1 MHNISKPR
9 FITSVVLIVGIGIL
23 TAFISINTAYTAE
36 GIQSNLIND
45 LFASLQT
52 FLSKYLG
59 WMIIILANGFL
70 VFSIFL
76 VFTKYKN
83 IRLGGPNAIPKYSYT
98 NWIAMLF
105 SAGLGIGLLF
115 YGVAEPIMHLSSYP
129 GMVDGN
135 TSYNAGK
142 AIGLANLHWGLH
154 GWAIYSALGLCF
166 AFATYNKKLPFRVS
180 SLLGSKVANNRPL
193 AIAIDVI
200 AIITTVFGV
209 TTSLGLGTEQIS
221 AGLSHIFSFEE
232 TFINKIIIITV
243 ITLIGLLSV
252 SLGLDSGIK
261 RLSQINMV
269 LAIVLLAFVFLFGP
283 TVFIINALI
292 QNFGAYIN
300 TLIETATWT
309 EVYDTSSWQNGW
321 TLFYY
326 SWWFAWAPFVSLFIA
341 RISYGRS
348 IKEFIIGVLFVPSI
362 IVFLWMGIFGNA
374 GIHQVINETSQLE
387 QVVSNNFDVALF
399 SLFEIYPLTK
409 FISIVSLIL
418 IVTFFVTSSDSGAL
432 VASML
437 SSKKQTSIN
446 DDSPITSRATW
457 AILLGI
463 LAGVLL
469 YAGGLKALQT
479 SVVITGVP
487 FAIIV
492 VFACRKFYKSL
503 DKELSKI
510 N

>member
-1 MHNISKPR
+1 
-9 FITSVVLIVGIGIL
+9 
-23 TAFISINTAYTAE
+23 
-36 GIQSNLIND
+36 
-45 LFASLQT
+45 
-52 FLSKYLG
+52 
-59 WMIIILANGFL
+59 MIILLANGFL
-70 VFSIFL
+70 IFSIFL
-76 VFTKYKN
+76 VFTKYKD
-83 IRLGGPNAIPKYSYT
+83 IRLGGSNAKPTYSYI

-115 YGVAEPIMHLSSYP
+115 YGVAEPVMHLSSYP
-129 GMVDGN
+129 GMVEGD
-135 TSYNAGK
+135 TSFNAGK

-154 GWAIYSALGLCF
+154 GWAIYSSLGLCF
-166 AFATYNKKLPFRVS
+166 AFATYNKNLPFRVS
-180 SLLGSKVANNRPL
+180 SLLGSRVANNKPL
-193 AIAIDVI
+193 AITIDII

-221 AGLSHIFSFEE
+221 AGISHIFLIEE
-232 TFINKIIIITV
+232 TFFNKIIIITV
-243 ITLIGLLSV
+243 ITLIGLVSV

-261 RLSQINMV
+261 KLSQINMI
-269 LAIVLLAFVFLFGP
+269 LAITLLSFVFFFGP
-283 TVFIINALI
+283 TVFILNALI
-292 QNFGAYIN
+292 QNFGAYVN
-300 TLIETATWT
+300 TLIESATWT
-309 EVYDTSSWQNGW
+309 EVYDDSSWQNGW

-348 IKEFIIGVLFVPSI
+348 IKEFITGVLFVPSI

-374 GIHQVINETSQLE
+374 AIYQVINETSQIA
-387 QVVSNNFDVALF
+387 QVVNNNFDVALF
-399 SLFEIYPLTK
+399 SLFEVYPLTK

-437 SSKKQTSIN
+437 SSKNQTNIN
-446 DDSPITSRATW
+446 DDSPILSRATW

-469 YAGGLKALQT
+469 YAGGLQALQT

-503 DKELSKI
+503 DKELTK
-510 N
+510 

>member
-1 MHNISKPR
+1 
-9 FITSVVLIVGIGIL
+9 
-23 TAFISINTAYTAE
+23 
-36 GIQSNLIND
+36 
-45 LFASLQT
+45 
-52 FLSKYLG
+52 
-59 WMIIILANGFL
+59 MIILLANGFL
-70 VFSIFL
+70 IFSIFL
-76 VFTKYKN
+76 IFTKYKN
-83 IRLGGPNAIPKYSYT
+83 IRLGGPTAKPTYSYI

-115 YGVAEPIMHLSSYP
+115 YGVAEPIMHFNSYP
-129 GMVDGN
+129 GMIEGDV
-135 TSYNAGK
+135 SYNAGK

-154 GWAIYSALGLCF
+154 GWAIYSSLGLCF
-166 AFATYNKKLPFRVS
+166 AFATYNKNLPFRVS
-180 SLLGSKVANNRPL
+180 SLLGSKVANNKPL
-193 AIAIDVI
+193 AITIDII

-221 AGLSHIFSFEE
+221 AGISHIFLIEE
-232 TFINKIIIITV
+232 TFSNKIVIISV

-261 RLSQINMV
+261 RLSQVNMV
-269 LAIVLLAFVFLFGP
+269 LAFALLAFVFLLGP
-283 TVFIINALI
+283 TVFILNALI
-292 QNFGAYIN
+292 QNFGAYVN
-300 TLIETATWT
+300 TLIQSATWT
-309 EVYDTSSWQNGW
+309 EVYDSSSWQNTW

-341 RISYGRS
+341 RISYGRT
-348 IKEFIIGVLFVPSI
+348 IKEFIIGVLFVPSV
-362 IVFLWMGIFGNA
+362 IVFFWMGIFGNA
-374 GIHQVINETSQLE
+374 AIYQVINETSEISQI
-387 QVVSNNFDVALF
+387 VNNNFDVALF
-399 SLFEIYPLTK
+399 SLFDVYPFTK
-409 FISIVSLIL
+409 VISVISLIL

-437 SSKKQTSIN
+437 SSKNESNIN
-446 DDSPITSRATW
+446 DDSPILSRATW

-469 YAGGLKALQT
+469 YAGGLRALQT

-503 DKELSKI
+503 EKELNK
-510 N
+510 

>member
-1 MHNISKPR
+1 MNNISKPR
-9 FITSVVLIVGIGIL
+9 FLISASLIIVISFIVSFNPAISSVI
-23 TAFISINTAYTAE
+23 FN
-36 GIQSNLIND
+36 Q
-45 LFASLQT
+45 LQT

-59 WMIIILANGFL
+59 WMIILLANGFL
-70 VFSIFL
+70 IFSIFL
-76 VFTKYKN
+76 IFTKYKD
-83 IRLGGPNAIPKYSYT
+83 IRLGGYNAMPKYSYI

-129 GMVDGN
+129 GMIENDI
-135 TSYNAGK
+135 SYNAGK

-154 GWAIYSALGLCF
+154 GWAIYSSLGLCF
-166 AFATYNKKLPFRVS
+166 AYATYNKKLPFRVS
-180 SLLGSKVANNRPL
+180 SLLGSKVANNKVL
-193 AIAIDVI
+193 SITIDVI
-200 AIITTVFGV
+200 AILTTIFGV

-221 AGLSHIFSFEE
+221 AGVAHIFGISESFG
-232 TFINKIIIITV
+232 NKIIIITI
-243 ITLIGLLSV
+243 ITLIGLMSV

-269 LAIVLLAFVFLFGP
+269 LAIILLSFVFIFGP

-300 TLIETATWT
+300 TIIESATWT
-309 EVYDTSSWQNGW
+309 EVYESTSWQDGW

-348 IKEFIIGVLFVPSI
+348 IKEFVIGVLFVPSL

-374 GIHQVINETSQLE
+374 AIFQVINESSQIAE
-387 QVVSNNFDVALF
+387 IVSNNFNVALF
-399 SLFEIYPLTK
+399 SLFDAYPFTRV
-409 FISIVSLIL
+409 ISIISLIL

-437 SSKKQTSIN
+437 SSKNQQNIN
-446 DDSPITSRATW
+446 DDSPIISRVTW

-463 LAGVLL
+463 VAAVLL
-469 YAGGLKALQT
+469 YAGGLQALQT

-492 VFACRKFYKSL
+492 VFACREFYKSL
-503 DKELSKI
+503 EDEL
-510 N
+510 

>member
-1 MHNISKPR
+1 MNNISKPR
-9 FITSVVLIVGIGIL
+9 FISSVLLIL
-23 TAFISINTAYTAE
+23 SITIIVSLNSAVSKE
-36 GIQSNLIND
+36 FFLELQS
-45 LFASLQT
+45 

-59 WMIIILANGFL
+59 WMIILLANGFL
-70 VFSIFL
+70 IFSIFL

-83 IRLGGPNAIPKYSYT
+83 IRLGGSHAKPTYSYI

-115 YGVAEPIMHLSSYP
+115 YGVAEPVMHLSSYP
-129 GMVDGN
+129 GMVEGD
-135 TSYNAGK
+135 TSFNAGK

-154 GWAIYSALGLCF
+154 GWAIYSSLGLCF
-166 AFATYNKKLPFRVS
+166 AFATYNKNLPFRVS
-180 SLLGSKVANNRPL
+180 SLLGSRVANNKPL
-193 AIAIDVI
+193 AITIDII

-221 AGLSHIFSFEE
+221 AGISHIFLIEE
-232 TFINKIIIITV
+232 TFFNKIIIITV
-243 ITLIGLLSV
+243 ITLIGLVSV

-261 RLSQINMV
+261 KLSQINMI
-269 LAIVLLAFVFLFGP
+269 LAITLLSFVFFFGP
-283 TVFIINALI
+283 TVFILNALI
-292 QNFGAYIN
+292 QNFGAYVN
-300 TLIETATWT
+300 TLIESATWT
-309 EVYDTSSWQNGW
+309 EVYHDSSWQNGW

-348 IKEFIIGVLFVPSI
+348 IKEFITGVLFVPSI

-374 GIHQVINETSQLE
+374 AIYQVINETSQIA
-387 QVVSNNFDVALF
+387 QVVNNNFDVALF
-399 SLFEIYPLTK
+399 SLFEVYPLTK

-437 SSKKQTSIN
+437 SSKNQTNIN
-446 DDSPITSRATW
+446 DDSPILSRATW

-469 YAGGLKALQT
+469 YAGGLQALQT

-503 DKELSKI
+503 DKELNK
-510 N
+510 

>member
-1 MHNISKPR
+1 MNNISKPR
-9 FITSVVLIVGIGIL
+9 FISSVFLIL
-23 TAFISINTAYTAE
+23 SITIIVSLNSAVSKE
-36 GIQSNLIND
+36 FFLDLQS
-45 LFASLQT
+45 

-59 WMIIILANGFL
+59 WMIILLANGFL
-70 VFSIFL
+70 IFSIFL
-76 VFTKYKN
+76 VFTKYKD
-83 IRLGGPNAIPKYSYT
+83 IRLGGSNAKPTYSYI

-115 YGVAEPIMHLSSYP
+115 YGVAEPVMHLSSYP
-129 GMVDGN
+129 GMVEGD
-135 TSYNAGK
+135 TSFNAGK

-154 GWAIYSALGLCF
+154 GWAIYSSLGLCF
-166 AFATYNKKLPFRVS
+166 AFATYNKNLPFRVS
-180 SLLGSKVANNRPL
+180 SLLGSRVANNKPL
-193 AIAIDVI
+193 AITIDII

-221 AGLSHIFSFEE
+221 AGISHIFLIEE
-232 TFINKIIIITV
+232 TFFNKIIIITV
-243 ITLIGLLSV
+243 ITLIGLVSV

-261 RLSQINMV
+261 KLSQINMI
-269 LAIVLLAFVFLFGP
+269 LAITLLSFVFFFGP
-283 TVFIINALI
+283 TVFILNALI
-292 QNFGAYIN
+292 QNFGAYVN
-300 TLIETATWT
+300 TLIESATWT
-309 EVYDTSSWQNGW
+309 EVYDDSSWQNGW

-348 IKEFIIGVLFVPSI
+348 IKEFITGVLFVPSI

-374 GIHQVINETSQLE
+374 AIYQVINETSQIA
-387 QVVSNNFDVALF
+387 QVVNNNFDVALF
-399 SLFEIYPLTK
+399 SLFEVYPLTK

-437 SSKKQTSIN
+437 SSKNQTNIN
-446 DDSPITSRATW
+446 DDSPILSRATW

-469 YAGGLKALQT
+469 YAGGLQALQT

-503 DKELSKI
+503 DKELNK
-510 N
+510 

>member
-1 MHNISKPR
+1 MNNISKPR
-9 FITSVVLIVGIGIL
+9 FIISVLLIL
-23 TAFISINTAYTAE
+23 SITVIVSLNASFSKELFSYL
-36 GIQSNLIND
+36 QS
-45 LFASLQT
+45 
-52 FLSKYLG
+52 FLSTYLG
-59 WMIIILANGFL
+59 WMIIALANGFL
-70 VFSIFL
+70 IFSIYL
-76 VFTKYKN
+76 LFTKYKN
-83 IRLGGPNAIPKYSYT
+83 IRLGGPSAKPTYSYT

-115 YGVAEPIMHLSSYP
+115 YGVAEPIQHLDSYP
-129 GMVDGN
+129 GMIDGN
-135 TSYNAGK
+135 DSYNAGK
-142 AIGLANLHWGLH
+142 AIGLTNLHWGLH
-154 GWAIYSALGLCF
+154 GWAIYSSLGLCF
-166 AFATYNKKLPFRVS
+166 AFAAYNKNLPFRVS
-180 SLLGSKVANNRPL
+180 SLLGRKVANNKPL
-193 AIAIDVI
+193 AITIDII

-221 AGLSHIFSFEE
+221 AGISHLFLLEE
-232 TFINKIIIITV
+232 TFTNKIIIIAV
-243 ITLIGLLSV
+243 ITLIGLISV

-261 RLSQINMV
+261 KLSQINMT
-269 LAIVLLAFVFLFGP
+269 LAILLLSFVFLFGP
-283 TVFIINALI
+283 TVFILNALI
-292 QNFGAYIN
+292 QNFGAYAN
-300 TLIETATWT
+300 TLIESATWT
-309 EVYDTSSWQNGW
+309 EAYDQDSNDWQNGQ

-348 IKEFIIGVLFVPSI
+348 IKEFIVGVLFVPSL

-374 GIHQVINETSQLE
+374 AIYQALNETSQIA
-387 QVVSNNFDVALF
+387 QIVKDNFDLALF
-399 SLFEIYPLTK
+399 SLFEVYPLTK
-409 FISIVSLIL
+409 IVSIISLIL

-437 SSKKQTSIN
+437 SSKKQASIN
-446 DDSPITSRATW
+446 DDSPIISRATW

-479 SVVITGVP
+479 SVIITGVP

-503 DKELSKI
+503 EKELNK
-510 N
+510 

>member
-1 MHNISKPR
+1 MNNISKPR
-9 FITSVVLIVGIGIL
+9 FISSVLLIL
-23 TAFISINTAYTAE
+23 SITIIVSLNSAVSKE
-36 GIQSNLIND
+36 FFLDLQS
-45 LFASLQT
+45 

-59 WMIIILANGFL
+59 WMIILLANGFL
-70 VFSIFL
+70 IFSIFL
-76 VFTKYKN
+76 VFTKYKD
-83 IRLGGPNAIPKYSYT
+83 IRLGGSNAKPTYSYI

-115 YGVAEPIMHLSSYP
+115 YGVAEPVMHLSSYP
-129 GMVDGN
+129 GMIEGD
-135 TSYNAGK
+135 TSFNAGK

-154 GWAIYSALGLCF
+154 GWAIYSSLGLCF
-166 AFATYNKKLPFRVS
+166 AFATYNKNLPFRVS
-180 SLLGSKVANNRPL
+180 YLLGSRVANNKPL
-193 AIAIDVI
+193 AITIDII

-221 AGLSHIFSFEE
+221 AGISHIFLIEE
-232 TFINKIIIITV
+232 TFFNKIIIITV
-243 ITLIGLLSV
+243 ITLIGLVSV

-261 RLSQINMV
+261 KLSQINMI
-269 LAIVLLAFVFLFGP
+269 LAITLLSFVFFFGP
-283 TVFIINALI
+283 TVFILNALI
-292 QNFGAYIN
+292 QNFGAYVN
-300 TLIETATWT
+300 TLIESATWT
-309 EVYDTSSWQNGW
+309 EVYDDSSWQNGW

-348 IKEFIIGVLFVPSI
+348 IKEFITGVLFVPSI

-374 GIHQVINETSQLE
+374 AIYQVINETSQIA
-387 QVVSNNFDVALF
+387 QVVNNNFDVALF
-399 SLFEIYPLTK
+399 SLFEVYPLTK

-437 SSKKQTSIN
+437 SSKNQTNIN
-446 DDSPITSRATW
+446 DDSPILSRATW

-469 YAGGLKALQT
+469 YAGGLQALQT

-503 DKELSKI
+503 DKELNK
-510 N
+510 